1 MPENKT
7 IPREEDAP
15 VMKTE
20 KKAADTAAMIALF
33 GTILVVSIALA
44 LATDL
49 HIILRAVLSI
59 IAGVIAAAVTHVV
72 VSNRR

>member
-7 IPREEDAP
+7 IPQEEDTP
-15 VMKTE
+15 VTKTE

-59 IAGVIAAAVTHVV
+59 VVGVIAAAVTHAV

>member
-1 MPENKT
+1 MT
-7 IPREEDAP
+7 
-15 VMKTE
+15 KTE
-20 KKAADTAAMIALF
+20 KKTADTAAMIALF

-59 IAGVIAAAVTHVV
+59 VVGVIAAALTHAV

>member
-1 MPENKT
+1 MADHLNTPHT
-7 IPREEDAP
+7 EDAP

-20 KKAADTAAMIALF
+20 KKAVDTAAMIALF
-33 GTILVVSIALA
+33 ATILVVSIALA

-59 IAGVIAAAVTHVV
+59 VVGVIAAAVTHAV